1 MLLKKIGKKLPVI
14 EPDMKLTPTIKLIGK
29 AIVSVLNKL
38 TFLLLELFCM
48 PIINNKNKQE
58 LKVIEKINLLNASD
72 IFYIAQ
78 YISNINY
85 KLYFWNTIFFARYLD
100 AEGKFKPALIN
111 SLSSFFIIIRFIS

>member
-14 EPDMKLTPTIKLIGK
+14 EPDMKLTPTIKLMGK

-72 IFYIAQ
+72 ISYIAQ
-78 YISNINY
+78 YISNIDY
-85 KLYFWNTIFFARYLD
+85 KLYFLEYHFFLL
-100 AEGKFKPALIN
+100 GI
-111 SLSSFFIIIRFIS
+111 